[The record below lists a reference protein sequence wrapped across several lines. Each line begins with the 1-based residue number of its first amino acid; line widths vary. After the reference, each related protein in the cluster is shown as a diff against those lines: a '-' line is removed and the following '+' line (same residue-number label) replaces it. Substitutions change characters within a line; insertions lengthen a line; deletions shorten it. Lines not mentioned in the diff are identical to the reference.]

1 MTTPSDVIIVG
12 AGPIGL
18 TLACELHTAG
28 VRPTVIERLPAP
40 TGLSKALSLVGRS
53 VDSLDYRGMLEG
65 FGAHTPTGNPGF
77 AHFGLIPMNLA
88 AVPDL
93 GLRGILVQQAVVE
106 QVLGDCV
113 RDRGIEVR
121 RGCELTALR
130 HDDHGAAVDCTGP
143 DGTVTLEAQ
152 FVVGCDGGASR
163 VRKLAGIDF
172 AGTDPTLLIRFGDL
186 VLDPDFLARERGQ
199 IRSPLLPLGG
209 DFYRAVVIEPYP
221 PDLDRD
227 TPITLD
233 ELQAA
238 VRRANGRDLPV
249 RQVRWLSRFT
259 DAGRQA
265 MRYRSGR
272 VLLAGD
278 AAHIHLPAGGPGL
291 NTGLQDAFNLGWK
304 LAAEIRGWAPPG
316 LLDTYH
322 TERFPEGEQVLLH
335 TRAQSALIGPDIG
348 GRLGALREVVGRMLT
363 HEQTLR
369 DLVGRMYALD
379 TRYDMRVP
387 EQHALTGRFMP
398 DLTLTTPT
406 GPSTIAELMR
416 PARGVLLDFTATG
429 QLAETATD
437 LRDRITTVVAR
448 CLQPPAPAVLI
459 RPDGYVAWA
468 GVPDSDAHGLRTALA
483 AWFGEAV
490 IHTATS

>member
-1 MTTPSDVIIVG
+1 MSTHTHTDVVVVG
-12 AGPIGL
+12 AGPTGL
-18 TLACELHTAG
+18 TLACELHAAG

-65 FGAHTPTGNPGF
+65 FGAHAPTGNPGF

-93 GLRGILVQQAVVE
+93 GLRGILVQQAAVE

-113 RDRGIEVR
+113 RDGGIEVR

-130 HDDHGAAVDCTGP
+130 QDDHAATVDYTGP
-143 DGTVTLEAQ
+143 DGPVTLEAQ

-163 VRKLAGIDF
+163 VRKLAGIEF
-172 AGTDPTLLIRFGDL
+172 AGTDPTLVIRFGD
-186 VLDPDFLARERGQ
+186 VSLDPDFLARERGQ
-199 IRSPLLPLGG
+199 IRSPLIPLGG
-209 DFYRAVVIEPYP
+209 DFHRAVVIEPYP
-221 PDLDRD
+221 PGLDRD
-227 TPITLD
+227 AAMTLD

-238 VRRANGRDLPV
+238 VRRVNGRELPV

-259 DAGRQA
+259 DASRQA
-265 MRYRSGR
+265 TRYRSGR

-278 AAHIHLPAGGPGL
+278 AAHIHLPAGGPGM

-304 LAAEIRGWAPPG
+304 LAAEVAGWAPPS

-335 TRAQSALIGPDIG
+335 TRAQSALLGPDTG
-348 GRLGALREVVGRMLT
+348 GRLTALREVVGRMLT

-369 DLVGRMYALD
+369 DLAGRMYGLD

-387 EQHALTGRFMP
+387 QPHALSGRWMP
-398 DLTLTTPT
+398 NLTLTTPT
-406 GPSTIAELMR
+406 GENTIAELMR
-416 PARGVLLDFTATG
+416 PARGLLLDLTATG
-429 QLAETATD
+429 QLAETVAGP
-437 LRDRITTVVAR
+437 RDRLTTVLAR
-448 CLQPPAPAVLI
+448 CSQPPAPAVLV

-468 GVPDSDAHGLRTALA
+468 GAPDSDARSLRTALA
-483 AWFGEAV
+483 AWFGVA
-490 IHTATS
+490 A